1 MCLWILHWLIRQ
13 EIINVFMGLV
23 LKKIKSDLDVVL
35 TCLECKCLL
44 MQLSS
49 KGLKV
54 CNDVFVRNS
63 IIRWTG
69 CVARTIH
76 AVFHLCLKELGGE
89 SEAMVW
95 WVSLAK
101 ITGKASLYFQGTD
114 GSENLFLS
122 SKIAGQ
128 WVDSRVLI
136 YWKWSYL
143 GWHSLKLFK
152 KVDVWVCLWSV

>member
-1 MCLWILHWLIRQ
+1 M
-13 EIINVFMGLV
+13 
-23 LKKIKSDLDVVL
+23 VL

-63 IIRWTG
+63 IIWWTG
-69 CVARTIH
+69 CVARTTH
-76 AVFHLCLKELGGE
+76 AVFHPCVKKLGGE
-89 SEAMVW
+89 SEAMVL
-95 WVSLAK
+95 WVSVAK

-136 YWKWSYL
+136 YQK
-143 GWHSLKLFK
+143 
-152 KVDVWVCLWSV
+152 

>member
-13 EIINVFMGLV
+13 EIINAFVGLF

-35 TCLECKCLL
+35 TCLECKCFL
-44 MQLSS
+44 MQSSS

-63 IIRWTG
+63 IIWWTG

-76 AVFHLCLKELGGE
+76 AVFHLCLGIGWR
-89 SEAMVW
+89 VW
-95 WVSLAK
+95 SNGVVGVTCQNHWEGQPLLSRYRWLRKPVS
-101 ITGKASLYFQGTD
+101 
-114 GSENLFLS
+114 FL
-122 SKIAGQ
+122 KIAGQ

-136 YWKWSYL
+136 YRKWSYL

>member
-1 MCLWILHWLIRQ
+1 MLYFI
-13 EIINVFMGLV
+13 
-23 LKKIKSDLDVVL
+23 
-35 TCLECKCLL
+35 
-44 MQLSS
+44 
-49 KGLKV
+49 
-54 CNDVFVRNS
+54 
-63 IIRWTG
+63 
-69 CVARTIH
+69 CVW
-76 AVFHLCLKELGGE
+76 ELGGE

-136 YWKWSYL
+136 YQK
-143 GWHSLKLFK
+143 
-152 KVDVWVCLWSV
+152 